1 MKGDTVETLLRPRNR
16 ESNDAKENTCVELG
30 RGVGEGKKA
39 VRKHARPMQERTA
52 ASPIRVHSSIC
63 FISGKRSKTIIVI

>member
-1 MKGDTVETLLRPRNR
+1 MKGDAVETLLRPRNR

-39 VRKHARPMQERTA
+39 IRKHARPVQQRTA
-52 ASPIRVHSSIC
+52 ASPIRAHSPVY